1 MIKGNKKK
9 QNKFTKGFTL
19 IELLVIVLI
28 IGILAAVA
36 LPQYKKAVLKS
47 KFATIKNTARVIYEA
62 EQRYYILYDK
72 YIKDWQNLDI
82 DTTFK
87 DCIVSP
93 SSYIVCGLKD
103 TQNNV
108 LLQYIIMLN
117 AGKEG
122 KRRCDAFPG
131 NPKSITNQICQSE
144 TGKKK
149 SDNGSCGNFCVYY
162 YN

>member
-1 MIKGNKKK
+1 MKNKL
-9 QNKFTKGFTL
+9 GFTL
-19 IELLVIVLI
+19 IELLVVVLI

-36 LPQYKKAVLKS
+36 LPQYKKSVLKS

-62 EQRYYILYDK
+62 EQRYYMLYDK
-72 YIKDWQNLDI
+72 YTNKRQDLDVN
-82 DTTFK
+82 TTFT
-87 DCIVSP
+87 DCSVSP
-93 SSYIVCGLKD
+93 SSYIVCNLKD

-108 LLQYIIMLN
+108 LLQYIIMLR
-117 AGKEG
+117 AGDEG

-144 TGKKK
+144 TGKKQPF
-149 SDNGSCGNFCVYY
+149 SNPCSPDFCVYY